1 MKKNM
6 LTEINNIRRIMGL
19 HLIMEDTKTEIYS
32 LLKKLSSESTSE
44 TEKNEIKAILKRA
57 NVTDEEIQRLLRG
70 GEQTLTQLTRK
81 IEGNLTV
88 ELSDDLEKILIKSGV
103 ASEVFRELGEGSGA
117 RLIDS
122 VESLYTAM
130 KNGQITMEDYLVRK
144 DTMLDRFDEFFSRE
158 EMQRALKSMESDVD
172 IKIENARR
180 AGEDIVLD
188 IEVDTPIEDIKVN
201 DPSLESFEIPTG
213 PIEDPDAILLQVFS
227 PNAVKKV
234 KKEFKSYTQKEIRDQ
249 FDRWKSDKN
258 LSKTQIEK
266 WDKFMENVDKSWWAK
281 LSTRTKVLFILAVL
295 YGPTVVHMILKK
307 GIPQDA
313 LILVPFIGP
322 LLTPTEEEKEIIK
335 TQEEL
340 SDYVQKVSN
349 YGVYDK
355 KDNKFVVDLETFIES
370 EGTIENQ
377 LKTDVIEA
385 IKDYYELKKG
395 SLNSDFIYDFMNKI
409 ATEKIQPIINNVK
422 ELKDKFT
429 VKGLEDK
436 DPNRPKDVT
445 RKISDLVSQFREK
458 FDSKYK
464 GTLKLNPDA
473 EKRQK
478 SNYEQPKQNDLPSNF
493 R

>member
-130 KNGQITMEDYLVRK
+130 KNGQITMEDYLLRK

-180 AGEDIVLD
+180 ATEDIVLD
-188 IEVDTPIEDIKVN
+188 IEDDISIEDIRVN
-201 DPSLESFEIPTG
+201 DPSLESFEIPTS
-213 PIEDPDAILLQVFS
+213 PIENPDDILLQIFS

-234 KKEFKSYTQKEIRDQ
+234 KKEFKNYTQKEIRDQ
-249 FDRWKSDKN
+249 FDKWKADKS
-258 LSKTQIEK
+258 LSKIQVEK
-266 WDKFMENVDKSWWAK
+266 WDKFMENIDKNWWGK
-281 LSTRTKVLFILAVL
+281 LSNKTKVLFIVAVL
-295 YGPTVVHMILKK
+295 YGPNVVYLMAKL
-307 GIPQDA
+307 GVPSDA
-313 LILVPFIGP
+313 LILIPFVGP
-322 LLTPTEEEKEIIK
+322 LLKPSEEEKQKEEK
-335 TQEEL
+335 TQEITDYLLKLENYRALSKDGKKL
-340 SDYVQKVSN
+340 SDMDNFYLNKLIDDFGTIQNDLKNKITSKIKSLVDSKKGKVDVYGMYQFGEEVSNEINKILLTVDETKNFKVELIKETDNDYLKPGLKTTLKGLKNLLVIPDVKNKQKVS
-349 YGVYDK
+349 
-355 KDNKFVVDLETFIES
+355 
-370 EGTIENQ
+370 
-377 LKTDVIEA
+377 
-385 IKDYYELKKG
+385 
-395 SLNSDFIYDFMNKI
+395 
-409 ATEKIQPIINNVK
+409 
-422 ELKDKFT
+422 
-429 VKGLEDK
+429 
-436 DPNRPKDVT
+436 
-445 RKISDLVSQFREK
+445 
-458 FDSKYK
+458 
-464 GTLKLNPDA
+464 
-473 EKRQK
+473 
-478 SNYEQPKQNDLPSNF
+478 YEQPKQKTIYPSNF
-493 R
+493 

>member
-1 MKKNM
+1 MKKNI

-130 KNGQITMEDYLVRK
+130 KNGQITMEDYLLRK

-180 AGEDIVLD
+180 ATEDIVLD
-188 IEVDTPIEDIKVN
+188 IEDDISIEDIRVN

-266 WDKFMENVDKSWWAK
+266 WDTFMEKIDKSWWAK

-322 LLTPTEEEKEIIK
+322 LLTPTEEEKEKDDITQKITDYLTKLENYRVLSIDGKKLSDVDNFYLSKLLDDFGTTQNELRDNITKKIESLVESKKEMVSVYGMYQLGEEIATEINKILLTVPETKNFKVELIKETDNDYLKPGIK
-335 TQEEL
+335 TTL
-340 SDYVQKVSN
+340 KGLKNLLVIPDVKNKQKVS
-349 YGVYDK
+349 
-355 KDNKFVVDLETFIES
+355 
-370 EGTIENQ
+370 
-377 LKTDVIEA
+377 
-385 IKDYYELKKG
+385 
-395 SLNSDFIYDFMNKI
+395 
-409 ATEKIQPIINNVK
+409 
-422 ELKDKFT
+422 
-429 VKGLEDK
+429 
-436 DPNRPKDVT
+436 
-445 RKISDLVSQFREK
+445 
-458 FDSKYK
+458 
-464 GTLKLNPDA
+464 
-473 EKRQK
+473 
-478 SNYEQPKQNDLPSNF
+478 YEQPKQKTIYPSNF
-493 R
+493 

>member
-1 MKKNM
+1 MKKNI

-130 KNGQITMEDYLVRK
+130 KNGQITMEDYLLRK

-201 DPSLESFEIPTG
+201 NPSLESFEIPTS
-213 PIEDPDAILLQVFS
+213 PIENPDDILLQIFS

-234 KKEFKSYTQKEIRDQ
+234 KKEFKNYTQKEIRDQ
-249 FDRWKSDKN
+249 FDKWKADKS
-258 LSKTQIEK
+258 LSKIQVEK
-266 WDKFMENVDKSWWAK
+266 WDKFMENIDKNWWGK
-281 LSTRTKVLFILAVL
+281 LSNKTKVLFIVAVL
-295 YGPTVVHMILKK
+295 YGPNVVYLMAKL
-307 GIPQDA
+307 GVPSDA
-313 LILVPFIGP
+313 LILIPFVGP
-322 LLTPTEEEKEIIK
+322 LLKPSEEEKQKEEK
-335 TQEEL
+335 TQEITDYLLKLENYRVLSKDGKKL
-340 SDYVQKVSN
+340 SDMDNFYLNKLIDDFGTIQNDLKNKITSKIKSLVDSKKGKVDVYGMYQFGEEVSNEINKILLTVDETKNFKVELIKETDNDYLKPGLKTTLKGLKNLLVIPDVKNKQKVS
-349 YGVYDK
+349 
-355 KDNKFVVDLETFIES
+355 
-370 EGTIENQ
+370 
-377 LKTDVIEA
+377 
-385 IKDYYELKKG
+385 
-395 SLNSDFIYDFMNKI
+395 
-409 ATEKIQPIINNVK
+409 
-422 ELKDKFT
+422 
-429 VKGLEDK
+429 
-436 DPNRPKDVT
+436 
-445 RKISDLVSQFREK
+445 
-458 FDSKYK
+458 
-464 GTLKLNPDA
+464 
-473 EKRQK
+473 
-478 SNYEQPKQNDLPSNF
+478 YEQPKQKTIYPSNF
-493 R
+493 

>member
-1 MKKNM
+1 MKKNI

-130 KNGQITMEDYLVRK
+130 KNGQITMEDYLLRK

-180 AGEDIVLD
+180 AAEDIVLD

-201 DPSLESFEIPTG
+201 NPSLESFEIPTG

-266 WDKFMENVDKSWWAK
+266 WDTFMEKIDKSWWAK

-322 LLTPTEEEKEIIK
+322 LLTPTEEEKEKDDI
-335 TQEEL
+335 TQKITDYLTKLENYRVLSIDGKKL
-340 SDYVQKVSN
+340 SDVDNFYLSKLLDDFGTTQNELRDNITKKIESLVESKKEMVSVYGMYQLGEEIATEINKILLTVPETKNFKVELIKETDNDYLKPGLKTTLKGLKNLLVIPDVKNKQKVS
-349 YGVYDK
+349 
-355 KDNKFVVDLETFIES
+355 
-370 EGTIENQ
+370 
-377 LKTDVIEA
+377 
-385 IKDYYELKKG
+385 
-395 SLNSDFIYDFMNKI
+395 
-409 ATEKIQPIINNVK
+409 
-422 ELKDKFT
+422 
-429 VKGLEDK
+429 
-436 DPNRPKDVT
+436 
-445 RKISDLVSQFREK
+445 
-458 FDSKYK
+458 
-464 GTLKLNPDA
+464 
-473 EKRQK
+473 
-478 SNYEQPKQNDLPSNF
+478 YEQPKQKTIYPSNF
-493 R
+493 

>member
-130 KNGQITMEDYLVRK
+130 KNGQITMEDYLLRK

-180 AGEDIVLD
+180 ATEDIVLD
-188 IEVDTPIEDIKVN
+188 IEDDISIEDIRVN
-201 DPSLESFEIPTG
+201 DPSLESFEIPTS
-213 PIEDPDAILLQVFS
+213 PIENPDDILLQIFS

-234 KKEFKSYTQKEIRDQ
+234 KKEFKNYTQKEIRDQ
-249 FDRWKSDKN
+249 FDKWKADKS
-258 LSKTQIEK
+258 LSKIQVEK
-266 WDKFMENVDKSWWAK
+266 WDKFMENIDKNWWGK
-281 LSTRTKVLFILAVL
+281 LSNKTKVLFIVAVL
-295 YGPTVVHMILKK
+295 YGPNVVYLMAKL
-307 GIPQDA
+307 GVPSDA
-313 LILVPFIGP
+313 LILIPFVGP
-322 LLTPTEEEKEIIK
+322 LLKPSEEEKQKEEK
-335 TQEEL
+335 TQEITDYLLKLENYRVLSKDGKKL
-340 SDYVQKVSN
+340 SDMDNFYLNKLIDDFGTIQNDLKNKITSKIKSLVDSKKGKVDVYGMYQFGEEVSNEINKILLTVDETKNFKAELIKETDNDYLKPGLKTTLKGLKNLLVIPDVKNKQKVS
-349 YGVYDK
+349 
-355 KDNKFVVDLETFIES
+355 
-370 EGTIENQ
+370 
-377 LKTDVIEA
+377 
-385 IKDYYELKKG
+385 
-395 SLNSDFIYDFMNKI
+395 
-409 ATEKIQPIINNVK
+409 
-422 ELKDKFT
+422 
-429 VKGLEDK
+429 
-436 DPNRPKDVT
+436 
-445 RKISDLVSQFREK
+445 
-458 FDSKYK
+458 
-464 GTLKLNPDA
+464 
-473 EKRQK
+473 
-478 SNYEQPKQNDLPSNF
+478 YEQPKQKTIYPSNF
-493 R
+493 

>member
-130 KNGQITMEDYLVRK
+130 KNGQITMEDYLLRK

-180 AGEDIVLD
+180 ATEDIVLD
-188 IEVDTPIEDIKVN
+188 IEDDISIEDIRVN
-201 DPSLESFEIPTG
+201 DPSLESFEIPTS
-213 PIEDPDAILLQVFS
+213 PIENPDDILLQIFS

-234 KKEFKSYTQKEIRDQ
+234 KKEFKNYTQKEIRDQ
-249 FDRWKSDKN
+249 FDKWKADKS
-258 LSKTQIEK
+258 LSKIQVEK
-266 WDKFMENVDKSWWAK
+266 WDKFMENIDKNWWGK
-281 LSTRTKVLFILAVL
+281 LSNKTKVLFIVAVL
-295 YGPTVVHMILKK
+295 YGPNVVYLMAKL
-307 GIPQDA
+307 GVPSDA
-313 LILVPFIGP
+313 LILIPFVGP
-322 LLTPTEEEKEIIK
+322 LLKPSEEEKQKEEK
-335 TQEEL
+335 TQEITDYLLKLENYRVLSKDGKKL
-340 SDYVQKVSN
+340 SDMDNFYLNKLIDDFGTIQNDLKNKITSKIKSLVDSKKGKVDVYGMYQFGEEVSNEINKILLTVDETKNFKVELIKETDNDYLKPGLKTTLKGLKNLLVIPDVKNKQKVS
-349 YGVYDK
+349 
-355 KDNKFVVDLETFIES
+355 
-370 EGTIENQ
+370 
-377 LKTDVIEA
+377 
-385 IKDYYELKKG
+385 
-395 SLNSDFIYDFMNKI
+395 
-409 ATEKIQPIINNVK
+409 
-422 ELKDKFT
+422 
-429 VKGLEDK
+429 
-436 DPNRPKDVT
+436 
-445 RKISDLVSQFREK
+445 
-458 FDSKYK
+458 
-464 GTLKLNPDA
+464 
-473 EKRQK
+473 
-478 SNYEQPKQNDLPSNF
+478 YEQPKPNYPSNL
-493 R
+493 

>member
-130 KNGQITMEDYLVRK
+130 KNGQITMEDYLLRK

-201 DPSLESFEIPTG
+201 NPSLESFEIPTG

-266 WDKFMENVDKSWWAK
+266 WDTFMEKIDKSWWAK

-322 LLTPTEEEKEIIK
+322 LLTPTEEEKEKDDI
-335 TQEEL
+335 TQKITDYLTKLENYRVLSIDGKKL
-340 SDYVQKVSN
+340 SDVDNFYLSKLLDDFGTTQNELRDNITKKIESLVESKKEMVSVYGMYQLGEEIATEINKILLTVPETKNFKVELIKETDNDYLKPGLKTTLKGLKNLLVIPDVKNKQKVS
-349 YGVYDK
+349 
-355 KDNKFVVDLETFIES
+355 
-370 EGTIENQ
+370 
-377 LKTDVIEA
+377 
-385 IKDYYELKKG
+385 
-395 SLNSDFIYDFMNKI
+395 
-409 ATEKIQPIINNVK
+409 
-422 ELKDKFT
+422 
-429 VKGLEDK
+429 
-436 DPNRPKDVT
+436 
-445 RKISDLVSQFREK
+445 
-458 FDSKYK
+458 
-464 GTLKLNPDA
+464 
-473 EKRQK
+473 
-478 SNYEQPKQNDLPSNF
+478 YEQPKQKTIYPSNF
-493 R
+493 

>member
-130 KNGQITMEDYLVRK
+130 KNGQITMEDYLLRK

-180 AGEDIVLD
+180 AAEDIVLD

-201 DPSLESFEIPTG
+201 NPSLESFEIPTG

-266 WDKFMENVDKSWWAK
+266 WDTFMEKIDKSWWAK

-322 LLTPTEEEKEIIK
+322 LLTPTEEEKEKDDI
-335 TQEEL
+335 TQKITDYLTKLENYRVLSIDGKKL
-340 SDYVQKVSN
+340 SDVDNFYLSKLLDDFGTTQN
-349 YGVYDK
+349 ELRDNITK
-355 KDNKFVVDLETFIES
+355 KIES
-370 EGTIENQ
+370 LVESKKEMVSVYGMYQ
-377 LKTDVIEA
+377 LGE
-385 IKDYYELKKG
+385 E
-395 SLNSDFIYDFMNKI
+395 I
-409 ATEKIQPIINNVK
+409 ATEINKILLTVPETKNFKVELIK
-422 ELKDKFT
+422 ETDNDYLKPGIKT
-429 VKGLEDK
+429 TLKGLK
-436 DPNRPKDVT
+436 NL
-445 RKISDLVSQFREK
+445 LVI
-458 FDSKYK
+458 
-464 GTLKLNPDA
+464 PDFN
-473 EKRQK
+473 KKQK
-478 SNYEQPKQNDLPSNF
+478 TSYEQPKQKTIYPSNL
-493 R
+493 

>member
-19 HLIMEDTKTEIYS
+19 HLIVEDTKTEIYN

-130 KNGQITMEDYLVRK
+130 KNGQITMEDYLLRK

-201 DPSLESFEIPTG
+201 NPSLESFEIPTG

-249 FDRWKSDKN
+249 FDRWNHDKN
-258 LSKTQIEK
+258 LSKTLIEK
-266 WDKFMENVDKSWWAK
+266 WDTFMAKIDKSWWAK

-322 LLTPTEEEKEIIK
+322 LLTPTEEEKEKDDITQKITDYLTKLENYRVLSIDGKKLSDVDNFYLSKLIEDFGTMQNGLEIDNITKIIK
-335 TQEEL
+335 SLVESKKISEFSLYGMYQIGEEIATEINNIL
-340 SDYVQKVSN
+340 LTVPETKNFKVQIIHENDEDYLKPGLKTTLKGLKNLLVIPDVKNKQKVS
-349 YGVYDK
+349 
-355 KDNKFVVDLETFIES
+355 
-370 EGTIENQ
+370 
-377 LKTDVIEA
+377 
-385 IKDYYELKKG
+385 
-395 SLNSDFIYDFMNKI
+395 
-409 ATEKIQPIINNVK
+409 
-422 ELKDKFT
+422 
-429 VKGLEDK
+429 
-436 DPNRPKDVT
+436 
-445 RKISDLVSQFREK
+445 
-458 FDSKYK
+458 
-464 GTLKLNPDA
+464 
-473 EKRQK
+473 
-478 SNYEQPKQNDLPSNF
+478 YEQPKQNNLPSNF
-493 R
+493 

>member
-1 MKKNM
+1 MKKNI

-130 KNGQITMEDYLVRK
+130 KNGQITMEDYLLRK

-180 AGEDIVLD
+180 AAEDIVLD

-201 DPSLESFEIPTG
+201 NPSLESFEIPTG

-266 WDKFMENVDKSWWAK
+266 WDTFMEKIDKSWWAK

-322 LLTPTEEEKEIIK
+322 LLTPTEEEKEKDDI
-335 TQEEL
+335 TQKITDYLTKLENYRVLSIDGKKL
-340 SDYVQKVSN
+340 SDVDNFYLSKLLDDFGTTQN
-349 YGVYDK
+349 ELRDNITK
-355 KDNKFVVDLETFIES
+355 KIES
-370 EGTIENQ
+370 LVESKKEMVSVYGMYQ
-377 LKTDVIEA
+377 LGE
-385 IKDYYELKKG
+385 E
-395 SLNSDFIYDFMNKI
+395 I
-409 ATEKIQPIINNVK
+409 ATEINKILLTVPETKNFKVELIK
-422 ELKDKFT
+422 ETDNDYLKPGIKT
-429 VKGLEDK
+429 TLKGLK
-436 DPNRPKDVT
+436 NL
-445 RKISDLVSQFREK
+445 LVI
-458 FDSKYK
+458 
-464 GTLKLNPDA
+464 PDFN
-473 EKRQK
+473 KKQK
-478 SNYEQPKQNDLPSNF
+478 TSYEQPKQKTIYPSNL
-493 R
+493 

>member
-130 KNGQITMEDYLVRK
+130 KNGQITMEDYLLRK

-180 AGEDIVLD
+180 ATEDIVLD
-188 IEVDTPIEDIKVN
+188 IEDDIPIEDIRVN

-213 PIEDPDAILLQVFS
+213 PIENPDDILLQIFS

-234 KKEFKSYTQKEIRDQ
+234 KKEFKSYTQPEIRDQ
-249 FDRWKSDKN
+249 YDRWKSDKS
-258 LSKTQIEK
+258 LSKPQIEK
-266 WDKFMENVDKSWWAK
+266 WDKFMENIDKSWWAK
-281 LSTRTKVLFILAVL
+281 LSTSTKVLFIVAVL
-295 YGPTVVHMILKK
+295 YGPNVIYLMAKLGV
-307 GIPQDA
+307 PSDA
-313 LILVPFIGP
+313 LILIPFVGP
-322 LLTPTEEEKEIIK
+322 LLKPSEEEKQKEEK
-335 TQEEL
+335 TQEITDYLLKLENYRVLSKDGKKL
-340 SDYVQKVSN
+340 SDMDNFYLNKLIDDFGTIQNDLKNKITSKIESLVDSKKGKVDVYGMYQFGEEVSNEINKILLTVDETKNFKVELIKETDNDYLKPGLKTTLKGLKNLLVIPDVKNKQKVS
-349 YGVYDK
+349 
-355 KDNKFVVDLETFIES
+355 
-370 EGTIENQ
+370 
-377 LKTDVIEA
+377 
-385 IKDYYELKKG
+385 
-395 SLNSDFIYDFMNKI
+395 
-409 ATEKIQPIINNVK
+409 
-422 ELKDKFT
+422 
-429 VKGLEDK
+429 
-436 DPNRPKDVT
+436 
-445 RKISDLVSQFREK
+445 
-458 FDSKYK
+458 
-464 GTLKLNPDA
+464 
-473 EKRQK
+473 
-478 SNYEQPKQNDLPSNF
+478 YEQPKQNNLPSNF
-493 R
+493 

>member
-130 KNGQITMEDYLVRK
+130 KNGQITMEDYLLRK

-172 IKIENARR
+172 IKIEKARR
-180 AGEDIVLD
+180 ATEDIVLD
-188 IEVDTPIEDIKVN
+188 IEDDISIEDIRVN
-201 DPSLESFEIPTG
+201 DPSLESFEIPTS
-213 PIEDPDAILLQVFS
+213 PIENPDDILLQIFS

-234 KKEFKSYTQKEIRDQ
+234 KKEFKNYTQKEIRDQ
-249 FDRWKSDKN
+249 FDKWKADKS
-258 LSKTQIEK
+258 LSKIQVEK
-266 WDKFMENVDKSWWAK
+266 WDKFMENIDKNWWGK
-281 LSTRTKVLFILAVL
+281 LSNKTKVLFIVAVL
-295 YGPTVVHMILKK
+295 YGPNVVYLMAKL
-307 GIPQDA
+307 GVPSDA
-313 LILVPFIGP
+313 LILIPFVGP
-322 LLTPTEEEKEIIK
+322 LLKPSEEEKQKEEK
-335 TQEEL
+335 TQEITDYLLKLENYRVLSKDGKKL
-340 SDYVQKVSN
+340 SDMDNFYLNKLIDDFGTIQNDLKNKITSKIKSLVDSKKGKVDVYGMYQFGEEVSNEINKILLTVDETKNFKVELIKETDNDYLKPGLKTTLKGLKNLLVIPDVKNKQKVS
-349 YGVYDK
+349 
-355 KDNKFVVDLETFIES
+355 
-370 EGTIENQ
+370 
-377 LKTDVIEA
+377 
-385 IKDYYELKKG
+385 
-395 SLNSDFIYDFMNKI
+395 
-409 ATEKIQPIINNVK
+409 
-422 ELKDKFT
+422 
-429 VKGLEDK
+429 
-436 DPNRPKDVT
+436 
-445 RKISDLVSQFREK
+445 
-458 FDSKYK
+458 
-464 GTLKLNPDA
+464 
-473 EKRQK
+473 
-478 SNYEQPKQNDLPSNF
+478 YEQPKQKTIYPSNF
-493 R
+493 

>member
-1 MKKNM
+1 MKKNI

-130 KNGQITMEDYLVRK
+130 KNGQITMEDYLLRK

-180 AGEDIVLD
+180 ATEDIVLD
-188 IEVDTPIEDIKVN
+188 IEDDISIEDIRVN
-201 DPSLESFEIPTG
+201 DPSLESFEIPTS
-213 PIEDPDAILLQVFS
+213 PIENPDDILLQIFS

-234 KKEFKSYTQKEIRDQ
+234 KKEFKNYTQKEIRDQ
-249 FDRWKSDKN
+249 FDKWKADKS
-258 LSKTQIEK
+258 LSKIQVEK
-266 WDKFMENVDKSWWAK
+266 WDKFMENIDKNWWGK
-281 LSTRTKVLFILAVL
+281 LSNKTKVLFIVAVL
-295 YGPTVVHMILKK
+295 YGPNVVYLMAKL
-307 GIPQDA
+307 GVPSDA
-313 LILVPFIGP
+313 LILIPFVGP
-322 LLTPTEEEKEIIK
+322 LLKPSEEEKQKEEK
-335 TQEEL
+335 TQEITDYLLKLENYRVLSKDGKKL
-340 SDYVQKVSN
+340 SDMDNFYLNKLIDDFGTIQNDLKNKITSKIKSLVDSKKGKVDVYGMYQFGEEVSNEINKILLTVDETKNFKVELIKETDNDYLKPGLKTTLKGLKNLLVIPDVKNKQKVS
-349 YGVYDK
+349 
-355 KDNKFVVDLETFIES
+355 
-370 EGTIENQ
+370 
-377 LKTDVIEA
+377 
-385 IKDYYELKKG
+385 
-395 SLNSDFIYDFMNKI
+395 
-409 ATEKIQPIINNVK
+409 
-422 ELKDKFT
+422 
-429 VKGLEDK
+429 
-436 DPNRPKDVT
+436 
-445 RKISDLVSQFREK
+445 
-458 FDSKYK
+458 
-464 GTLKLNPDA
+464 
-473 EKRQK
+473 
-478 SNYEQPKQNDLPSNF
+478 YEQPKQNNLPTNF
-493 R
+493 